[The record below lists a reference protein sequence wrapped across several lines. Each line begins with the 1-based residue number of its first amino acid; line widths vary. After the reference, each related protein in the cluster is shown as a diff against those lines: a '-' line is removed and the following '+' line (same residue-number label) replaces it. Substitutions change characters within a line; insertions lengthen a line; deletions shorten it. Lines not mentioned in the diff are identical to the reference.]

1 MERKL
6 YEVLQETDT
15 LQVVCFIVANSL
27 EEAKEKAR
35 ALGYGKGYRIEESED
50 E

>member
-1 MERKL
+1 MIK
-6 YEVLQETDT
+6 YEILRETDT
-15 LQVVCFIVANSL
+15 LELVAMVKAENL

-35 ALGYGKGYRIEESED
+35 KMGYGKGYRVEEFWD